1 MLSALTTR
9 GSSLLR
15 ARRLIMGA
23 PGATAPTPV
32 VSEAEGRPMRAMRA
46 PWRRVVWPYALA
58 AYVALLV
65 LLVAVLPEA
74 RGVAL
79 GLERAAN
86 YLALAGVVAAVAW
99 DMRTRRRARR
109 HAPEAPTT

>member
-15 ARRLIMGA
+15 ARRLIMGG

-32 VSEAEGRPMRAMRA
+32 VSEAEGRPTRAMRA

-65 LLVAVLPEA
+65 LLVTVLPEA

-79 GLERAAN
+79 SLERAAN

-99 DMRTRRRARR
+99 DVRRRRARR
-109 HAPEAPTT
+109 RAPVAPPT

>member
-15 ARRLIMGA
+15 ARHLPPSA
-23 PGATAPTPV
+23 PGATAPAPV
-32 VSEAEGRPMRAMRA
+32 VSVAESHPTRAIRA
-46 PWRRVVWPYALA
+46 SWRRIAWPYALA

-79 GLERAAN
+79 GLERVAN

-99 DMRTRRRARR
+99 DMRTRRQARR
-109 HAPEAPTT
+109 HAPEAPPT

>member
-15 ARRLIMGA
+15 ARRLIMRA
-23 PGATAPTPV
+23 PGATMPARALA
-32 VSEAEGRPMRAMRA
+32 EARGRSTRVIRAL
-46 PWRRVVWPYALA
+46 WRGVAWPYALA
-58 AYVALLV
+58 AYVTLVV

-86 YLALAGVVAAVAW
+86 YLALAGVVAAVGW
-99 DMRTRRRARR
+99 DVRRRRARR
-109 HAPEAPTT
+109 HAPETPTT

>member
-15 ARRLIMGA
+15 ARRLIMGG

-32 VSEAEGRPMRAMRA
+32 VSEAEGRPTRAMRA

-65 LLVAVLPEA
+65 LLVTVLPEA
-74 RGVAL
+74 PCAGLQPIPKVGEHGVACD
-79 GLERAAN
+79 R
-86 YLALAGVVAAVAW
+86 
-99 DMRTRRRARR
+99 
-109 HAPEAPTT
+109 